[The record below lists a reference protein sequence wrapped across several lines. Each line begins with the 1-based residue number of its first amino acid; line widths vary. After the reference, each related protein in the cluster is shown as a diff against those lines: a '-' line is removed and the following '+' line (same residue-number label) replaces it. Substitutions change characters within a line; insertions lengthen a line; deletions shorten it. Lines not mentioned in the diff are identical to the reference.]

1 MAKYHINKNGEVS
14 ACRARTRPCPLGG
27 DNEHFDSKNEAMKF
41 VEKKNKDKFGVLPG
55 SKEKTK
61 TTYGYT
67 ESEILKLKNL
77 TDTLNNEIET
87 KNYVLQPVQRNVV
100 YTMTSGYLT
109 HAKLMSNLEKTSKE
123 GFFHTSF
130 NDKEDAAYLLAN
142 LNRVLGTP
150 EGTFYFER
158 VALNGGNKTTVPGFS
173 FMGMPVKGVITEN
186 RLFKK
191 VD

>member
-41 VEKKNKDKFGVLPG
+41 VEKKNKEKFGVLPG

-61 TTYGYT
+61 VTYGYT
-67 ESEILKLKNL
+67 DNEILKLKNL
-77 TDTLNNEIET
+77 TNTLNNELET
-87 KNYVLQPVQRNVV
+87 RNYVLVPAQRNVV

-109 HAKLMSNLEKTSKE
+109 HAKLMSNLEKTTKE
-123 GFFHTSF
+123 GFFHSSF

-142 LNRVLGTP
+142 LNKVLGTP

-158 VALNGGNKTTVPGFS
+158 VALNSGNKQVITGFQ
-173 FMGMPVKGVITEN
+173 FQGMPVKGVIYET
-186 RLFKK
+186 RKFRKK
-191 VD
+191 

>member
-41 VEKKNKDKFGVLPG
+41 VEKKNKEKFGVLPG
-55 SKEKTK
+55 SRDKTK
-61 TTYGYT
+61 TIYGYT

-77 TDTLNNEIET
+77 TETLNNEIET
-87 KNYVLQPVQRNVV
+87 KNYVLKPVHRNVV

-109 HAKLMSNLEKTSKE
+109 HAKLMSNLEKTSNE

-130 NDKEDAAYLLAN
+130 NDKEDAAYLLEN
-142 LNRVLGTP
+142 LNRVLGVP

-158 VALNGGNKTTVPGFS
+158 VALNSENKQVIPGFR
-173 FMGMPVKGVITEN
+173 FHGMPVKAVIYET
-186 RLFKK
+186 RLFRKK
-191 VD
+191 